1 MLRELRAQAGLTQEE
16 LAAAA
21 RLSPRS
27 VSDLERG
34 IHRTARQETARLLA
48 DALGLADRMRA
59 LFVSAA
65 RGHGPAAVV
74 LAARHGEAPGAFQA
88 AVTRTLPRDIAG
100 FTGRQAEL
108 AKLMGES
115 ASMEA
120 DGGVVGIHAIGGM
133 AGVGKT
139 TFAVHAAHQLAA
151 GFPDGQFFL
160 PLHAHTPGQR
170 PDLLMARRVI
180 EHQQDLP
187 VGHAIPPPGRACLQT
202 GWDLR
207 RRDPGGQ

>member
-1 MLRELRAQAGLTQEE
+1 MAEQPGQGFAGLLRELRAEAGLTQEE

-120 DGGVVGIHAIGGM
+120 DGGIAWPTGRSCWCSMTQRAMSRSGRCC
-133 AGVGKT
+133 
-139 TFAVHAAHQLAA
+139 LA
-151 GFPDGQFFL
+151 
-160 PLHAHTPGQR
+160 
-170 PDLLMARRVI
+170 
-180 EHQQDLP
+180 
-187 VGHAIPPPGRACLQT
+187 PPASWC
-202 GWDLR
+202 
-207 RRDPGGQ
+207 